1 MSTSKSS
8 AILEILTVGG
18 NFDPVDNQNSPRHQ
32 PTTTTTARIEDKSAK
47 NTQILLNDGGP
58 CDRLAEMGFQVGDN

>member
-8 AILEILTVGG
+8 ANLEILTVGG

-32 PTTTTTARIEDKSAK
+32 PTTTMAARIEDKSAK
-47 NTQILLNDGGP
+47 TTQILLNDSGP